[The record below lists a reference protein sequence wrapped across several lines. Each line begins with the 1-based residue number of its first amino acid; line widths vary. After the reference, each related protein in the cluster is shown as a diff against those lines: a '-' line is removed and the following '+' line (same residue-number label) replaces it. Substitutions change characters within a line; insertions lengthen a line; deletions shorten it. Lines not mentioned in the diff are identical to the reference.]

1 MKLSNN
7 LKINKLRSLFILTSF
22 LFFVGNSS
30 FAQDVEKGEKVFKAN
45 CAACHKIDK
54 KLVGPAL
61 SGMTAR
67 WEENSSIENMYA
79 WIKNSQEYAKS
90 SGDSYAKG
98 LIADYNGSVMT
109 AQAVSD
115 EDIDNLIA
123 YVATGG
129 ASKVDNNAG
138 GPVPEMVAVTETES
152 SNWYWWVIAAL
163 LLVVIF
169 AVGGVSRELNNASL
183 DQDGKPMA
191 ADETFFQSTRRW
203 LWKNFNMVFFFG
215 FVLLIGSLTLGF
227 NGLNQLGVFENYQ
240 PEQPIKYSHELHAG
254 TLGIDCKYCHNSVE
268 KSKTAGIPTVNVC
281 MNCHKGVS
289 EGKVYGTTEI
299 QKIYDAAGFDPNTLE
314 YSGETEPIRWTKVHN
329 LPDHVY
335 FNHSQHVKVG
345 GLDCKQCHGD
355 MTKET
360 VARVMTT
367 EDLNAIEENKIKF
380 TRPTLTMGWCIECHG
395 KKEIDIK
402 SAAKGSYYNE
412 IHERLLTDKETYQ
425 KYKEDGKV
433 TVAELGG
440 WECAKCHY

>member
-1 MKLSNN
+1 MKLSNK
-7 LKINKLRSLFILTSF
+7 LKISKLSSLFVLTLF
-22 LFFVGNSS
+22 LFFISNSG
-30 FAQDVEKGEKVFKAN
+30 FAQDAEKGEKVFKAN
-45 CAACHKIDK
+45 CAACHKLDK

-61 SGMTAR
+61 NGIAER

-79 WIKNSQEYAKS
+79 WIKNSQEYVKA
-90 SGDSYAKG
+90 SGDPYAKG
-98 LIADYNGSVMT
+98 LVAEFNGSVMT

-115 EDIDNLIA
+115 EDIDNLLAYIA
-123 YVATGG
+123 
-129 ASKVDNNAG
+129 AG
-138 GPVPEMVAVTETES
+138 PAVAVVVEGTGVQEVVVEAEP
-152 SNWYWWVIAAL
+152 SNWYWWVIAGL

-169 AVGGVSRELNNASL
+169 AVSGVSRELKNASL
-183 DQDGKPMA
+183 DEDGEPMMEG
-191 ADETFFQSTRRW
+191 ETFVQSTRRW

-215 FVLLIGSLTLGF
+215 FVLLIGTLTLGF
-227 NGLNQLGVFENYQ
+227 GGLNQIGVFENYK
-240 PEQPIKYSHELHAG
+240 PDQPIKYSHKLHAG
-254 TLGIDCKYCHNSVE
+254 TLGIECKYCHNSVE

-289 EGKVYGTTEI
+289 EGKEYGTTEI

-367 EDLNAIEENKIKF
+367 EDLNAVEDNKIKF
-380 TRPTLTMGWCIECHG
+380 TRPTLTMGWCLECHG

-412 IHERLLTDKETYQ
+412 IHKRLLTDKETYQ